1 MRSLSAAT
9 DGRRYHFL
17 MKTCPSR
24 IRPASVTDVSA
35 MFKVRASVGENTMTA
50 DELSA
55 IGVTPEAIALAIE
68 SGPCAWVS
76 TIDEEVVGFAM
87 VGLDDAC
94 LFALFVLPE
103 HEGRGIGTRLTQTC
117 EAALFERRH
126 AAWLETG
133 AGSRAARLYRHIGW
147 GSESDIGGGDIRL
160 EKRRP

>member
-1 MRSLSAAT
+1 
-9 DGRRYHFL
+9 
-17 MKTCPSR
+17 MKTFSPR

-35 MFKVRASVGENTMTA
+35 MFKVRASVGENTMTGE
-50 DELSA
+50 ELAA

-103 HEGRGIGTRLTQTC
+103 HEGRGIGTRLAQTC
-117 EAALFERRH
+117 EAALFERH
-126 AAWLETG
+126 PCAWLETA
-133 AGSRAARLYRHIGW
+133 AGSRAARLYRHLGW
-147 GSESDIGGGDIRL
+147 GSEVELSGGDIRM
-160 EKRRP
+160 KKQRP